1 MEPFIEFEGKNV
13 DHAIQNACKELK
25 ISKES
30 IKYDIITSGSTG
42 IFGLVGVKKAK
53 IRVKTLQ
60 SSEDALSYKKDR
72 DVQKMVDDAFNDK
85 KQGNNNKPK
94 NKNRDTGKKL
104 EEKEFDVSDEI
115 IEKGR
120 ESLQKILDIITTDAM
135 IKIERKSSWLL
146 YNVSGGNSSIIIG
159 RRGQNLEAIQYIV
172 EKILNKCSEKRV
184 RVQID
189 VEGYLESR
197 KVTLIRL
204 ASNLAEKAKRTGKP
218 TSINKM
224 NSQDR
229 RTVHLSLKNNKSVRT
244 QSIGDGY
251 YRKLVIFPKKNG
263 NKRRPVNDKA

>member
-13 DHAIQNACKELK
+13 DHAIQSACKELK
-25 ISKES
+25 ISKDS

-53 IRVKTLQ
+53 IRVIMSQGGDDSLNY
-60 SSEDALSYKKDR
+60 EKDR

-85 KQGNNNKPK
+85 NQENNYKPK
-94 NKNRDTGKKL
+94 NKKTDTEKKL
-104 EEKEFDVSDEI
+104 EEKEFDISEEI

-120 ESLQKILDIITTDAM
+120 ESLQKILDMITTDAT
-135 IKIERKSSWLL
+135 IKIERKASWLF

-159 RRGQNLEAIQYIV
+159 RRGQNLEAIQYII
-172 EKILNKCSEKRV
+172 EKILNKCSERRI
-184 RVQID
+184 RVQVD
-189 VEGYLESR
+189 VEGYLASR
-197 KVTLIRL
+197 KDTLIRL

-263 NKRRPVNDKA
+263 SRRRPVNNK